1 MNCSPV
7 TALSCTSGM
16 EAAYAEVVATKF
28 LSQFSK
34 AIIRVMIFVVLAML
48 TAVFSLLPKR
58 IRPESASIRTAY
70 FAYKPAALA
79 VTGVNLLHI
88 KNNIIDI
95 NMEKYFDDFIEI

>member
-1 MNCSPV
+1 M
-7 TALSCTSGM
+7 
-16 EAAYAEVVATKF
+16 EVVATKF

-34 AIIRVMIFVVLAML
+34 AIIRVMIFVVLAIL

-79 VTGVNLLHI
+79 FTGINILHI